1 MEWSDIMSVQHFQ
14 KRRQKY
20 LDMVEVGSCTILF
33 AGEAPHKTTDQYYP
47 FTVNKS
53 FFYLTGLAKQQFI
66 LVLLK
71 GESKTF
77 EFLFI
82 EEASD
87 YATKWLGKRMTKT
100 EATQVSGIQ
109 ESNIFFLD
117 AFDGF
122 LTNQVMAAS
131 RKALIRTPQTIYLDL
146 YRHKPLAKSYGFQRM
161 VDFLASYPE
170 CSVKNANQVI
180 DALRMVKD
188 AIEIQ
193 AMSQAIEYAKIGIH
207 TLYQS
212 VKVGQNERQLQALFQ
227 YTIQNAGSEGFSF
240 NPIIA
245 SGAHATT
252 LHYEENDSVI
262 EDHSLVLCDLGT
274 LHQEYAS
281 DITRTF
287 PANKTF
293 SARQKQLYQ
302 MVLDVNKACIEFVK
316 PGIFMA
322 DLNQYAKSLL
332 AKKALEIGLISDLTQ
347 IDRYYYHNVSH
358 YLGLDVHDVGT
369 YDQALKPGIVLTIEP
384 GIYVEEEGIG
394 IRIEDNVLVT
404 ETGQQNLSQAIIKEV
419 DEIEQFMKS

>member
-1 MEWSDIMSVQHFQ
+1 MSAVNFQ

-20 LDMVEVGSCTILF
+20 LEMVEVGSCSILF

-100 EATQVSGIQ
+100 EASLVSGIQ
-109 ESNIFFLD
+109 ESNILFLD
-117 AFDGF
+117 AFDAF

-131 RKALIRTPQTIYLDL
+131 RKALIRTPQIIYLDL

-161 VDFLASYPE
+161 ATFLASYPE
-170 CSVKNANQVI
+170 CSVKNANQAI
-180 DALRMVKD
+180 DALRMYKD
-188 AIEIQ
+188 DLEIQ
-193 AMSQAIEYAKIGIH
+193 AMSKAIEFATIGIH
-207 TLYQS
+207 KLYQS
-212 VKVGQNERQLQALFQ
+212 VQVGQNERQLQALFL
-227 YTIQNAGSEGFSF
+227 YTIQDAGSEGFSF

-252 LHYEENDSVI
+252 LHYEENDSTI
-262 EDHSLVLCDLGT
+262 EQNALVLCDLGT

-293 SARQKQLYQ
+293 SPRQKQLYQ
-302 MVLDVNKACIEFVK
+302 MVLDVNKACIEYVK
-316 PGIFMA
+316 PGILMSE
-322 DLNQYAKSLL
+322 LNQYAKSLL
-332 AKKALEIGLISDLTQ
+332 AAKALEIGLINDLSQ

-369 YDQALKPGIVLTIEP
+369 YDQPLKPGIVLTIEP

-394 IRIEDNVLVT
+394 IRIEDNVLVV
-404 ETGQQNLSQAIIKEV
+404 ETGHKNLSQAIMKEI